1 MTLRRAVRLLLLIL
15 GLSGL
20 AGTATAATPD
30 AVPALAAPTVPV
42 DTALA
47 TVPVRFATL
56 AAAVAAQVAGAED
69 EPVRCLASAIY
80 FESKG
85 EPLAGQLAVGHVILN
100 RAASGRYP
108 ADVCGVV
115 KQRGQFSFVRGGV
128 IPAID
133 AGRAAWR
140 TAVSVAKV
148 ALASAWTSPVPTA
161 LFFNGVGAGH
171 GGSLRVATIGHHA
184 FYR

>member
-1 MTLRRAVRLLLLIL
+1 MSLHRILLVFGLLTV
-15 GLSGL
+15 
-20 AGTATAATPD
+20 AGTAHADPLPTLGAPIVSADTSL
-30 AVPALAAPTVPV
+30 AVPVS
-42 DTALA
+42 
-47 TVPVRFATL
+47 FATL
-56 AAAVAAQVAGAED
+56 AAAVAAQVADSDDDG
-69 EPVRCLASAIY
+69 VRCLATAIY
-80 FESKG
+80 YESKG

-100 RAASGRYP
+100 RAKSGRYP

-115 KQRGQFSFVRGGV
+115 TQRGQFSFVRGGV
-128 IPAID
+128 LPVVA
-133 AGRAAWR
+133 ANAAWR

-148 ALASAWTSPVPTA
+148 ALAKAWTSPVPTA